1 MFKQFKICIIL
12 TLFFGLVYSQ
22 VSVSDINSLNDV
34 QIEALKSKLG
44 ATSVSDE
51 IVNSNNKITN
61 TDINVDTE
69 KVSIIS
75 EKGNISKDSYF
86 GYSYFKK
93 EINFFDNI
101 PTPNDYTLGPGD
113 SIILTLWGETNIR
126 QEFIINKD
134 GSVFFD
140 SIGFIN
146 LSNNSIPEAE
156 KLVKRELS
164 KVYSTLES
172 SETYLSISLKNLKSI
187 NVYFSGQIN
196 SPGINLIHPFSD
208 VFSAI
213 IQAKGVNYNGSLRNV
228 QLIRSEEILET
239 IDFYK
244 FFTTGMKSFSKIKIL
259 DGDVIHIPPVHNRV
273 HLKGEVKTPG
283 IFELKSGE
291 TIEDLINYSG
301 GFSEKASTSAILSK
315 TIPLKD
321 RKSDDFAQSSMNI
334 NINDFDKIILNNS
347 DGVNVLS
354 IPNVDS
360 FVEVIGRVKN
370 PGLYSS
376 SSNLKDVLDLAGGFY
391 DPQFRRSI
399 KEDQIII
406 LRKDESMEYSKVLN
420 SSYSDSENLILNPED
435 KIFVYEVKDF
445 NNSTTFS
452 IFGEVK
458 YPGTYPFSNNS
469 ITIEQAIKKVGGF
482 TNLGS
487 FNNLKVEMDGKII
500 NNIKKDSLIRPNYV
514 INIIKDDQSFMVLG
528 NVYNEGKIAINSKN
542 ISMHKAI
549 KLAGGL
555 KPYTLKNR
563 IYLQRANGEVIN
575 PRMLNGR
582 GIRVNSGDKIYV
594 PKDPNPQDF
603 NITEFISDFSST
615 LANIAAI
622 LILIDRN

>member
-12 TLFFGLVYSQ
+12 TLCFGLVYSQ
-22 VSVSDINSLNDV
+22 VSVSDINSLNEA

-44 ATSVSDE
+44 ATSVSDK

-61 TDINVDTE
+61 TDINVDTK

-75 EKGNISKDSYF
+75 GKENISKGSYF
-86 GYSYFKK
+86 GYSYFRK

-101 PTPNDYTLGPGD
+101 PTPNDYILGPGD

-134 GSVFFD
+134 GAIFFD

-146 LSNNSIPEAE
+146 LANNSIPKAE
-156 KLVKRELS
+156 SLVKRELS
-164 KVYSTLES
+164 KVFSTLQS

-208 VFSAI
+208 IFSAI
-213 IQAKGVNYNGSLRNV
+213 IQAKGVNYNGSLRNI
-228 QLIRSEEILET
+228 QLIRSGEILET
-239 IDFYK
+239 IDFYT
-244 FFTTGMKSFSKIKIL
+244 FFTTGMNSFSKIKIL
-259 DGDVIHIPPVHNRV
+259 DGDVIHIPPVYSRV
-273 HLKGEVKTPG
+273 YLEGEVKTPG

-301 GFSEKASTSAILSK
+301 GFSEKASTSAILNK
-315 TIPLKD
+315 TTPLRD
-321 RKSDDFAQSSMNI
+321 RKSDDFAQSSINI

-347 DGVNVLS
+347 DGVKVLS

-360 FVEVIGRVKN
+360 YVEVIGKVKN
-370 PGLYSS
+370 PGQFSS
-376 SSNLKDVLDLAGGFY
+376 SSNLKTVLDLAGGFN

-399 KEDQIII
+399 KEDQITV
-406 LRKDESMEYSKVLN
+406 LRKDESMEYSEILIY
-420 SSYSDSENLILNPED
+420 SYSESENVNLNPED
-435 KIFVYEVKDF
+435 KIFVYEVTDF
-445 NNSTTFS
+445 NNNKTFTVA
-452 IFGEVK
+452 GEVK
-458 YPGTYPFSNNS
+458 YPGTYPFSS
-469 ITIEQAIKKVGGF
+469 TDITIDQAIKKVGGF
-482 TNLGS
+482 TSLGS
-487 FNNLKVEMDGKII
+487 SSNLKVKLNGNFIT
-500 NNIKKDSLIRPNYV
+500 NIKNNTIVRPGY
-514 INIIKDDQSFMVLG
+514 IITVMADEQSFTVLG
-528 NVYNEGKIAINSKN
+528 NVYNEGKIAINSKKN
-542 ISMHKAI
+542 TIYKAI
-549 KLAGGL
+549 KLAGGT
-555 KPYTLKNR
+555 KRYTLKGK
-563 IYLQRANGEVIN
+563 IYLQRANGEIIK
-575 PRMLNGR
+575 PGILKGR
-582 GIRVNSGDKIYV
+582 GVRVYSGDTIYV